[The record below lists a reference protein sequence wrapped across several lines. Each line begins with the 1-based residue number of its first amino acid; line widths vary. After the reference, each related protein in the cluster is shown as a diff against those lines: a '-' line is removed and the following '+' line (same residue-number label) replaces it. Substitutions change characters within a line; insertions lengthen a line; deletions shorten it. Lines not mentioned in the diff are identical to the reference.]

1 MLAPTHT
8 AANAMTRQMPDPAAA
23 LASGRRRPGPA
34 GRAAGPD
41 RPSGGGRD
49 GWDVG
54 GERGQLGAG
63 PRGERPARPLVE
75 LVPGRRLHERVLQR
89 LDHLLAV
96 GVARPQPVTA
106 RRCRVLR
113 SCRHRNLPLR
123 NLGRA

>member
-1 MLAPTHT
+1 
-8 AANAMTRQMPDPAAA
+8 MP
-23 LASGRRRPGPA
+23 GRRAHRS
-34 GRAAGPD
+34 GPD
-41 RPSGGGRD
+41 RASRGGR
-49 GWDVG
+49 DVG

-63 PRGERPARPLVE
+63 PRGQRPACPHVE
-75 LVPGRRLHERVLQR
+75 LVPGQPTLHERVLQR

-106 RRCRVLR
+106 RRGRVLR